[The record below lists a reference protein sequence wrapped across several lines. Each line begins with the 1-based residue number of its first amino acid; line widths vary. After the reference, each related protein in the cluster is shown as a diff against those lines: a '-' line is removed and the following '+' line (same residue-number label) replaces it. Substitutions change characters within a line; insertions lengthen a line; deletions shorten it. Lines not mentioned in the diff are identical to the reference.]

1 MGVMIGR
8 TTCALFLAWL
18 ALAAIACGDKKDPLT
33 PDNPNADPLMM
44 DAGAAGP
51 VATGTADPP
60 K

>member
-1 MGVMIGR
+1 MIGR
-8 TTCALFLAWL
+8 PVTWAFALVF
-18 ALAAIACGDKKDPLT
+18 ALAASACGDKKDPLM

-51 VATGTADPP
+51 VATGSAEP

>member
-1 MGVMIGR
+1 MIGR
-8 TTCALFLAWL
+8 RVTWTAMALFF
-18 ALAAIACGDKKDPLT
+18 ALAASACGDKKDPLM

-51 VATGTADPP
+51 VATGSAEP